1 MALKRIH
8 KVQKYARLDEQFAL
22 PRSLGSVL
30 CDFMMRPVTPVLCIV
45 ALGKNA
51 VVDADFRVS
60 STLVV

>member
-8 KVQKYARLDEQFAL
+8 KVQKYARLGEQFAL

-30 CDFMMRPVTPVLCIV
+30 CDFMMRPVLCIL